1 MGTPCPPNVDQP
13 KLSGIAAPGGH
24 GVPTLRKADV
34 ALLALK
40 HTLQFRALQCLMAQH
55 KLSRLFEP
63 QTIAVVGASER
74 EGSLGRAVWQR
85 LRAHPF
91 TGRAFPVNPKHKRV
105 FDETCFS
112 RLADLPERVDLAL
125 IAAPASACEAII
137 RDCGAAG
144 CGYAL
149 ILSRGFESSVDGS
162 DSAGIKRDKFAQGL
176 IAAAREAKVRLIGP
190 SARGLLRPRIGLDAS
205 AMTDVDIMPSA
216 GSLAVVSQSGAWLS
230 ILRDYAAGSSIG
242 FSSLLSLGASLDLD
256 FGELLDYFAFDA
268 YTSDVLLYVEEVK
281 NAPAFMSG
289 VRQLSR
295 MKPVVVLKADRAD
308 LHREPDGTHA
318 TVLAQHDRVFEAA
331 IARAGAVRVQTAMQ
345 MVSSARLLTGE
356 RSSKQHRVVAITN
369 GRGPDLVAA
378 DAVRSQGLSLASLS
392 ETTYAA
398 LRKALPA
405 HVQIGNPLDL
415 AGDATAERYRVAMN
429 ALLADPSVDVCLVL
443 FSPQS
448 IVSAIDVA
456 NEIVAAVGLHKKTVL
471 AVLGGGASVLSA
483 RALLDQARIPQFL
496 SAENAVDAIGFL
508 DTFARNQSLLRQ
520 VPEQSVDGFTPHVEQ
535 AQAIFDQVWADGRNR
550 LFVHEARQVLGAF
563 GIAMINTGMART
575 PAEAV
580 TLADSFGYPVVLKI
594 VSADIAHKTEV
605 GGVQLD
611 LRDSRSVRRAA
622 KEIFET
628 VAQRAPQARVLGL
641 TVQPFVRHRGQRELY
656 LGLAND
662 PTFGVVMGFGTG
674 GLAVERVDD
683 VAFELPPVND
693 VLIANLISRTRVS
706 RLLDAYG
713 NVPAINREAL
723 TTLMLRFS
731 TLACVCPEIAACDLN
746 PVIAYAHGA
755 VTVDARMVLRSQ
767 AEVTRIKKLGP
778 YGHMA
783 VYPYPRELE
792 EEVTLKDGL
801 QLLIRP
807 IQPEDAERDRA
818 FVARLS
824 PETLYFRFMMPVR
837 ELSPAMIERFTQID
851 YGRELAL
858 VGIAGVGAQQMMVA
872 VARITPTTVPAR
884 CEFAI
889 VVEETMQGT
898 GLAQELMQRLFVAA
912 ISRGYTEMEGT
923 VLRENPRMIKFCE
936 AMGFTILPNPD
947 DSNERIARR
956 TLSE

>member
-1 MGTPCPPNVDQP
+1 
-13 KLSGIAAPGGH
+13 
-24 GVPTLRKADV
+24 
-34 ALLALK
+34 
-40 HTLQFRALQCLMAQH
+40 MAQH
-55 KLSRLFEP
+55 KLSKLFEP
-63 QTIAVVGASER
+63 QSIAVVGASER
-74 EGSLGRAVWQR
+74 AGSLGRAVWQR
-85 LRAHPF
+85 LRAHAY
-91 TGRAFPVNPKHKRV
+91 TGRVFAVNPKHKKI
-105 FDETCFS
+105 FDEPCFS
-112 RLADLPERVDLAL
+112 RLTDLPERVDLAL
-125 IAAPASACEAII
+125 IAAPASACVKII
-137 RDCGAAG
+137 QDCGASG

-149 ILSRGFESSVDGS
+149 ILSRGFDASSGDS
-162 DSAGIKRDKFAQGL
+162 DSKENTKTASALAD
-176 IAAAREAKVRLIGP
+176 AAREARVRLIGP
-190 SARGLLRPRIGLDAS
+190 NARGLLRPRIALDAS
-205 AMTDVDIMPSA
+205 AMTDVGAMPSP
-216 GSLAVVSQSGAWLS
+216 GSLAVLSQSGAWLS

-242 FSSLLSLGASLDLD
+242 FSSLLALGASLDLD

-268 YTSDVLLYVEEVK
+268 YTSDLLLYIEEVK

-289 VRQLSR
+289 VRQISR

-345 MVSSARLLTGE
+345 MVSTARLLAGE
-356 RSSKQHRVVAITN
+356 RSTKQHRVVAITN
-369 GRGPDLVAA
+369 GRGPGLVAA
-378 DAVRSQGLSLASLS
+378 DAVRAQRLTLAPLSKATCATLC
-392 ETTYAA
+392 
-398 LRKALPA
+398 KALPA
-405 HVQIGNPLDL
+405 HAHIGNPLDL
-415 AGDATAERYRVAMN
+415 AGDATAERYRIAMN
-429 ALLADPSVDVCLVL
+429 AVLADEAVDVCVVL

-448 IVSAIDVA
+448 IVSAVDVA
-456 NEIVAAVGLHKKTVL
+456 TEIVNAAKSHRKTVL
-471 AVLGGGASVLSA
+471 AVLGGGSSVFSA

-508 DTFARNQSLLRQ
+508 ETFARNQSLLRQ

-535 AQAIFDQVWADGRNR
+535 AQAIFEHVWADGRTQ

-563 GIAMINTGMART
+563 GIAMTNAAMART

-580 TLADSFGYPVVLKI
+580 TLADSFGYPVVLKV
-594 VSADIAHKTEV
+594 VSPDISHKTEA

-611 LRDSRSVRRAA
+611 LRDDRSVRSAA
-622 KEIFET
+622 KEIFEA
-628 VAQRAPQARVLGL
+628 VARLAPAARVLGL
-641 TVQPFVRHRGQRELY
+641 SVQPYVRHRGQRELY

-662 PTFGVVMGFGTG
+662 PTFGVVMGFGAG
-674 GLAVERVDD
+674 GLAIERVDD

-713 NVPAINREAL
+713 NVPSINREAL
-723 TTLMLRFS
+723 TTMMLRFS

-755 VTVDARMVLRSQ
+755 VAVDARIVLRSR
-767 AEVTRIKKLGP
+767 AEVARIKKLGT
-778 YGHMA
+778 YGHLA

-792 EEVTLKDGL
+792 EAVTLKDGL
-801 QLLIRP
+801 HLLIRP
-807 IQPEDAERDRA
+807 IQPEDAERERA

-837 ELSPAMIERFTQID
+837 ELPPAMIERFTQID

-858 VGIAGVGAQQMMVA
+858 VGITGEGAQQKLVG

-898 GLAQELMQRLFVAA
+898 GLARMLMQRLFNAA
-912 ISRGYTEMEGT
+912 RTRGYTEMEGA
-923 VLRENPRMIKFCE
+923 VLRENPRMLKFCE
-936 AMGFTILPNPD
+936 SLGFEILPNPD

-956 TLSE
+956 ELADAK